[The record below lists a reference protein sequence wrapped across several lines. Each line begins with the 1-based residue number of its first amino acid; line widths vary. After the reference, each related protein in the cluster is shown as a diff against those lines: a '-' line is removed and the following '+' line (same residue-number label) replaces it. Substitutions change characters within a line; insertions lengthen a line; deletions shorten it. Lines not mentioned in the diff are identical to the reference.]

1 MFAQILQV
9 DSRNYPIHQKF
20 VFSTDNRMESD
31 AEMHLGISSAKLFC
45 ILTSLYRIGLKLG

>member
-31 AEMHLGISSAKLFC
+31 AEVHLGISSAKLLC
-45 ILTSLYRIGLKLG
+45 ILTSLYRIGLKFG